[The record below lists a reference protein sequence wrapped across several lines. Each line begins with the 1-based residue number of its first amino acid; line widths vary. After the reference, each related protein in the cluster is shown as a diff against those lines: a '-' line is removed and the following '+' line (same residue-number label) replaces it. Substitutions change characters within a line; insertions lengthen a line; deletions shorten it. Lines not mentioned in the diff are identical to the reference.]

1 MSGRESFC
9 CASAM
14 HIWVR
19 LGSRRWSAHHVT
31 RAGYIRAMHPPL
43 SMIILPLD
51 ILIAIF
57 EYRRCPILME
67 RPHRRPHFLRGINPI
82 AFRTLP
88 WLPQEKVLKV
98 SDRTALRCHGY
109 RGLYQGGLLSRY
121 PCQYRGK
128 DTRAWCV
135 LQPLIQEAVV
145 QLVSVHPRWGITLH
159 QAELGPPTNGRVVF
173 SHSSVAKARDHQ
185 LDIPLGQWNLV

>member
-1 MSGRESFC
+1 MPCFAVLFFATEPLPTISHTFLALHALFCLITCRLIVTPHEPAVNFSLFLYMSGRESFC

-57 EYRRCPILME
+57 ENIEDVRYLW
-67 RPHRRPHFLRGINPI
+67 N
-82 AFRTLP
+82 
-88 WLPQEKVLKV
+88 V
-98 SDRTALRCHGY
+98 RTAGRTFCAVSTPLH
-109 RGLYQGGLLSRY
+109 SA
-121 PCQYRGK
+121 PCRDY
-128 DTRAWCV
+128 
-135 LQPLIQEAVV
+135 
-145 QLVSVHPRWGITLH
+145 H
-159 QAELGPPTNGRVVF
+159 QR
-173 SHSSVAKARDHQ
+173 KC
-185 LDIPLGQWNLV
+185 